1 MGVSSVRTN
10 CPKPLQL
17 LEQTTKAMT
26 RTSIAKHA
34 ASLEK
39 VVNGLPTHYALNLTV
54 LYEEAH
60 SRNWARAVVSRVE
73 KVLGARAVRCT
84 WWSMAD
90 LHHPGVLAGAVSK
103 AMRAD
108 LIVVA
113 ARQTEG
119 IPLPFYVWVNSW
131 LPHRLPK
138 SGALVALLGRPEPR
152 DLRSDR
158 MQKYLR
164 AVARRGRLDLLLE
177 ERNCAPRVS
186 LASVLPPCVW
196 N

>member
-1 MGVSSVRTN
+1 
-10 CPKPLQL
+10 
-17 LEQTTKAMT
+17 MT
-26 RTSIAKHA
+26 RNSIAKYT

-54 LYEEAH
+54 LYEETH
-60 SRNWARAVVSRVE
+60 SRDWARAVVGRVE
-73 KVLGARAVRCT
+73 KVLGRGAVRCT
-84 WWSMAD
+84 WWNMGD

-113 ARQTEG
+113 TREPDVV
-119 IPLPFYVWVNSW
+119 PLPFYVWVNSW
-131 LPHRLPK
+131 LPHRRPK
-138 SGALVALLGRPEPR
+138 TGALVALLGRAEPPS
-152 DLRSDR
+152 LRSDR
-158 MQKYLR
+158 MHKYLR

-177 ERNCAPRVS
+177 ERKCASEIPVAGA
-186 LASVLPPCVW
+186 LVLPAGVW